1 MHHRSWCAATLL
13 LALAGSSTFADMFGS
28 GENAFEI
35 PFVTVGSP
43 GNAPDTTGAPNPAGS
58 VGYTYRIGK
67 FEVPEEAVR
76 KANAQS
82 ELDGDPLNITLD
94 DRGPQ
99 KPATGLSWFEAARF
113 VNWLNEDA
121 GFGPAYKFDDQGA
134 FQLWEPTDPGY
145 NPNNLFRNRNAR
157 YVLPSVDE
165 WYKAAFYDPL
175 IDAYWDYP
183 TGSDDP
189 PIPVASGTDPGT
201 AVWNQTTGPADIAL
215 AGGASPYG
223 TVGQGGNV
231 TEWQESPTS
240 GAVQAP
246 PVVTVRSI
254 RGDNWGLAVNADGL
268 SSIAVTDRLAD
279 FPSSSVG
286 FRILAVPE
294 PISSSLIICVLT
306 WGCLIRIHAAA
317 CSRQAV

>member
-1 MHHRSWCAATLL
+1 MLHRSWCVAALL
-13 LALAGSSTFADMFGS
+13 LALTVSPSHADMFGA

-35 PFVTVGSP
+35 PFVTIGSP

-82 ELDGDPLNITLD
+82 ELDGQPLNITLD
-94 DRGPQ
+94 ERGPQ
-99 KPATGLSWFEAARF
+99 KPATSLSWFEAARF

-121 GFGPAYKFDDQGA
+121 GFSPAYKFDDGPGGSGE
-134 FQLWEPTDPGY
+134 FQLWAPGDAGF
-145 NPNNLFRNRNAR
+145 NPGNLFRNRHAR

-201 AVWNQTTGPADIAL
+201 AVYQQTGPADIAL
-215 AGGASPYG
+215 AGGASQLG
-223 TVGQGGNV
+223 TVGQAGNV
-231 TEWQESPTS
+231 NEWEETADDLVNSLIEERRGVRGGSWIMGTPELIALGQAS
-240 GAVQAP
+240 GGRN
-246 PVVTVRSI
+246 RSLPDREPSNTGFRI
-254 RGDNWGLAVNADGL
+254 AYVPEPL
-268 SSIAVTDRLAD
+268 SMSFVAITCLMGTTDRLR
-279 FPSSSVG
+279 G
-286 FRILAVPE
+286 
-294 PISSSLIICVLT
+294 
-306 WGCLIRIHAAA
+306 
-317 CSRQAV
+317 SR